1 MQGAVE
7 GWAEFT
13 QDILQNYDV
22 DMSCL
27 DIPYRQE
34 QEEYYLETSAW
45 ADIHPSQLLGPA
57 CFFKEYDLLTVS
69 LEELTAPL
77 QVFALISLWNCLC
90 RCSDVHQRLHAL
102 VHALVACIVRVYHI
116 LVADNFVSRND

>member
-1 MQGAVE
+1 MQGAIE

-27 DIPYRQE
+27 DISYRQE
-34 QEEYYLETSAW
+34 QEEYYLETSTW
-45 ADIHPSQLLGPA
+45 ADIHPSQLLGPP
-57 CFFKEYDLLTVS
+57 CCFKEYDLLNVS

-77 QVFALISLWNCLC
+77 QVFAL
-90 RCSDVHQRLHAL
+90 
-102 VHALVACIVRVYHI
+102 
-116 LVADNFVSRND
+116 VSP